1 MNSATKFE
9 NRASRSQGKHEGE
22 SSSSLCDRLSRTR
35 DLSPRQLPTDHDY
48 AVSTREYQTDQS
60 SLKSAPA
67 VAGSVL
73 EKQKQQQK
81 QSHRCAGVDGSLHIR
96 DLEIDHVLPES
107 LQKHPEELEVLK
119 AELGLPSHF
128 CLNSALNFLP
138 AGCPMY
144 DSFGFCQARFF
155 LSRATSPSGGRDR
168 VKGAALWRS
177 S

>member
-1 MNSATKFE
+1 M
-9 NRASRSQGKHEGE
+9 
-22 SSSSLCDRLSRTR
+22 
-35 DLSPRQLPTDHDY
+35 
-48 AVSTREYQTDQS
+48 
-60 SLKSAPA
+60 
-67 VAGSVL
+67 
-73 EKQKQQQK
+73 
-81 QSHRCAGVDGSLHIR
+81 
-96 DLEIDHVLPES
+96 PES